1 MIVVRD
7 VFRLKFGEAKDA
19 TALWKQAV
27 GVLRSSGFAEA
38 KSIRLLTDLAGSP
51 YYTIVLEST
60 FESAAAWEKAS
71 TAVRANP
78 EWKAVYAKIA
88 ALTETGHRE
97 ILSVVE

>member
-7 VFRLKFGEAKDA
+7 VFRLKFGQSKDA

-27 GVLRSSGFAEA
+27 GVLKNAGFTDA
-38 KSIRLLTDLAGSP
+38 KSIRILTDLVGSP

-60 FESAAAWEKAS
+60 FESAAAWEKS
-71 TAVRANP
+71 SMAVRANP
-78 EWKAVYAKIA
+78 EWKAIYAKIA

-97 ILSVVE
+97 MLSVID